1 MPFFIFF
8 KKISMHD
15 ICMESHVIALP
26 GCYLIST
33 VNKSELI
40 GILYWLCQCPLGLLP
55 HFYDMMTL
63 CYENFGRYQCPHG
76 LMPHF
81 YVQVLR
87 WSVSQDGSRVNA
99 LSDLCLIS
107 TELGNFSP
115 RLKRGVNALTGLYLI
130 STTVISSISRSHR
143 YVSMPSRAS
152 TSFLLWRTY
161 LENPWVFLCQCPLG
175 LVPHFYIAV
184 Y

>member
-1 MPFFIFF
+1 MFCQRLFYFF
-8 KKISMHD
+8 KKFHTWYMHG
-15 ICMESHVIALP
+15 IT
-26 GCYLIST
+26 CY
-33 VNKSELI
+33 
-40 GILYWLCQCPLGLLP
+40 CPIGLLP